1 MGDDRGMSKVAEV
14 HTALLY
20 DFDRGPLPA
29 VIDQDSERCWK
40 LWAEWQRPLFQSW
53 QATQAFDQ
61 PSAAKGVPDQAA
73 PATTVLEAVLHSA
86 TWHNRVC
93 PRRVLWMR
101 LLDLIGVDATA
112 KEEVLRLAGAAW
124 RESSDLHK
132 RALLRKQVY
141 WAAEHG
147 RLPRIQTLFATM
159 QEEDWHH
166 FGER

>member
-1 MGDDRGMSKVAEV
+1 MSKVAEV

-29 VIDQDSERCWK
+29 VVDQDSERCWK
-40 LWAEWQRPLFQSW
+40 LWAESQRFQSW
-53 QATQAFDQ
+53 QATQAFDE
-61 PSAAKGVPDQAA
+61 PSATRGVPAQAA

-101 LLDLIGVDATA
+101 LLELIGVDAAA
-112 KEEVLRLAGAAW
+112 KGEVLRLAGAAW
-124 RESSDLHK
+124 RETSDLHK

-141 WAAEHG
+141 WAAEHE
-147 RLPRIQTLFATM
+147 RLPRVQTLFAAM
-159 QEEDWHH
+159 QEMDWHH